1 MGAGLGDREARAQ
14 LPRAR
19 RTKAEL
25 QPPPRLPPAE
35 LFVTLC
41 LGHREKH
48 PHPLPSPAPCPAG
61 PRELGLLPPT
71 PTRCTWAGAH
81 LHCAHGSPTAH
92 PQAPCTPGRGAR
104 PHGPYKAARP
114 RPAPRPSPPCGAP
127 GSPTWPPPRTP
138 HPNSHAGPAA
148 PTPPPEAAGEVC
160 RGRAAPLP
168 RPRPLHLLR
177 ARPLREGRGGRRR
190 GGAGGAATHEPRRAG
205 GGAGGGGGGP
215 AARASAL
222 RGAGGDAP
230 GPGPPAPGPAP
241 APPRPSAPGPAR
253 IVCGGRRPGH

>member
-25 QPPPRLPPAE
+25 QPPPRLPRAE

-48 PHPLPSPAPCPAG
+48 PHPLPSPPALPG

-71 PTRCTWAGAH
+71 PPRCTWAGGAPPLCSQLSHRAPPGPLHPRPRRPASRPLQSRAPPPRAAALPSVRGSRLPH
-81 LHCAHGSPTAH
+81 LAPSPGP
-92 PQAPCTPGRGAR
+92 PQLSRPPRR
-104 PHGPYKAARP
+104 PH
-114 RPAPRPSPPCGAP
+114 PAPRSGGRSLPGPRGAP
-127 GSPTWPPPRTP
+127 PPP
-138 HPNSHAGPAA
+138 
-148 PTPPPEAAGEVC
+148 PPPAPAPRAPPPGGA
-160 RGRAAPLP
+160 GRAA
-168 RPRPLHLLR
+168 
-177 ARPLREGRGGRRR
+177 AGGRGGSGYSR
-190 GGAGGAATHEPRRAG
+190 APAG